1 MPIQREHV
9 QLAALFLCVPA
20 QLLISQYMGST
31 ESNRTYAISQLVGQW
46 THIQEN
52 WLRVESWK
60 TWCKRLLNLKMRDI
74 MLDPLGLMDPL
85 GECPAVEVFK
95 FRDKDGYFGQS
106 PEPRDA
112 RPPHVQFRVGQVVK
126 HKRWGY
132 RGVIIGWDETARAP
146 ASWLEEMHKG
156 NPTWRGQPNYAVLV
170 DTRDRPAPQIT
181 YVPQENL
188 QVVKHTAILHPST
201 EDYFENFDGSQY
213 LPRPWL
219 RTVYPRD

>member
-31 ESNRTYAISQLVGQW
+31 EANRTYAISQLVGQW
-46 THIQEN
+46 THIRES

-60 TWCKRLLNLKMRDI
+60 SWCTRLLNLKMRDI

-132 RGVIIGWDETARAP
+132 RVQNQEMRVLLMFNSGWVKWSNTRGGVT
-146 ASWLEEMHKG
+146 EE
-156 NPTWRGQPNYAVLV
+156 
-170 DTRDRPAPQIT
+170 
-181 YVPQENL
+181 
-188 QVVKHTAILHPST
+188 
-201 EDYFENFDGSQY
+201 
-213 LPRPWL
+213 
-219 RTVYPRD
+219 

>member
-1 MPIQREHV
+1 MPLQREHV
-9 QLAALFLCVPA
+9 QFAALFLCVPL
-20 QLLISQYMGST
+20 QLFLSQYMGST
-31 ESNRTYAISQLVGQW
+31 ESNRTYAISKLVSQW
-46 THIQEN
+46 TQIRET
-52 WLRVESWK
+52 WLRVEPWRN
-60 TWCKRLLNLKMRDI
+60 WCKRLLALRMRDLI
-74 MLDPLGLMDPL
+74 DPLGHMDPL

-95 FRDKDGYFGQS
+95 FRDKDGFFGQS

-112 RPPHVQFRVGQVVK
+112 RPPHVLFRVGQVVK

-146 ASWLEEMHKG
+146 ASWIAEMHKG
-156 NPTWRGQPNYAVLV
+156 NPEWRGQPNFAILV

-181 YVPQENL
+181 YVPQDNL
-188 QVVKHTAILHPST
+188 EVLKHTKILHPST

>member
-60 TWCKRLLNLKMRDI
+60 SWCKRLLNLKMRDI

-188 QVVKHTAILHPST
+188 EVVKHTAILHPST
-201 EDYFENFDGSQY
+201 EVNLVPESH
-213 LPRPWL
+213 
-219 RTVYPRD
+219 T